1 MMMVNKKVVQH
12 ALHTC
17 NAASTQQEGNTVKQT
32 NNNKNNSTKMRY
44 HRNALLALHFKQ
56 KGLELIGKSHHS
68 HSLKVRDRRFKAAF
82 GTSSMVIAIIWQ
94 ATKEKVAQNH
104 PSVCDVHVL
113 WAFHFMKCYSTEVA
127 HVAALRA
134 GDEKTFQKWVWIFLQ
149 EISYLQEEVVSAK
162 KSKKNVVAIIL
173 AISFFDGSVFLL
185 FHI

>member
-17 NAASTQQEGNTVKQT
+17 NAASTQQEGNTVKKT
-32 NNNKNNSTKMRY
+32 NNKKNNSTTKMRY
-44 HRNALLALHFKQ
+44 RRDALLALHFKQ

-68 HSLKVRDRRFKAAF
+68 RSLKVRDRRFKAAF

-104 PSVCDVHVL
+104 PSVRDVHVL

-134 GDEKTFQKWVWIFLQ
+134 GDEKTFRKWVWIFLQ
-149 EISYLQEEVVSAK
+149 EISYLQEEVVSTK
-162 KSKKNVVAIIL
+162 KSKKCCCHHPCH
-173 AISFFDGSVFLL
+173 FVF
-185 FHI
+185 